1 MRKTDF
7 SAEPLQSVLALK
19 HWRLEQDV
27 DGVTF
32 LILDREGESTNSLSR
47 AVLAELGQMLD
58 HLESNLPTG
67 LVLLSGKANGFI
79 AGADI
84 REFDDADDAQV
95 IAEQIRSVHHLFG
108 RLASLPRPTA
118 AAIRG
123 FCLGGGLELALACDY
138 RLAQDTDDT
147 RIGFPE
153 IQLGIFPGFGGT
165 ARSTRLIG
173 GRQAMELM
181 LTARALRARAARA
194 AGLIDE
200 VVTPHAS
207 LRWAARRAV
216 LAKRKSRGAGRLE
229 RLTNSLPARA
239 LLAPIMT
246 RQVARKARPEH
257 YPAPYRLI
265 ELWRRHGG
273 DFNAVLEGE
282 AVGVGELMIGPTA
295 RNLRR
300 VFGLMEQ
307 LKGLA
312 KSGPEA
318 RGFKPQRVHVVGA
331 GVMGGDIAA
340 WCVTRGLEVTLQD
353 RGLEYIEPALVR
365 ARTLFRKR
373 LKKTHLVKSAETRL
387 IADPEG
393 KGVPRADVIIEA
405 IYENAEAKQELLRD
419 IEPRMQAGAVLATN
433 TSAIPLATLASVLS
447 RPERLIGLHFFNPV
461 AQMPLVEVVRD
472 EQTEAEFVSRGCAF
486 VGRIGKFP
494 LTVRSAPGFLV
505 NRVLAPY
512 LMEALTAH
520 QEGVPKETLDEAAL
534 AFGMPMG
541 PVELADTVGLDVC
554 LQVAGILGDD
564 ASPEARDH
572 LRKLVDAGQLGKKSG
587 QGLYRWDK
595 GKPVKQKPAP
605 SAVDTVALGGRLI
618 EPLLREC
625 QRCEAE
631 QIVDSADLLDAGVIF
646 GTGFAPFRGGPLHYL
661 SERTA

>member
-1 MRKTDF
+1 M
-7 SAEPLQSVLALK
+7 V
-19 HWRLEQDV
+19 
-27 DGVTF
+27 
-32 LILDREGESTNSLSR
+32 
-47 AVLAELGQMLD
+47 
-58 HLESNLPTG
+58 
-67 LVLLSGKANGFI
+67 
-79 AGADI
+79 GA
-84 REFDDADDAQV
+84 
-95 IAEQIRSVHHLFG
+95 
-108 RLASLPRPTA
+108 
-118 AAIRG
+118 
-123 FCLGGGLELALACDY
+123 
-138 RLAQDTDDT
+138 
-147 RIGFPE
+147 
-153 IQLGIFPGFGGT
+153 
-165 ARSTRLIG
+165 
-173 GRQAMELM
+173 
-181 LTARALRARAARA
+181 
-194 AGLIDE
+194 
-200 VVTPHAS
+200 HAS

-216 LAKRKSRGAGRLE
+216 LGKRKSQGAGRLE
-229 RLTNSLPARA
+229 RLTNTLPLRA
-239 LLAPIMT
+239 LLAPIMS

-273 DFNAVLEGE
+273 DFSAVLEGE
-282 AVGVGELMIGPTA
+282 AVGVGELMVGPSA

-318 RGFKPQRVHVVGA
+318 KDFKPQRVHVIGA

-365 ARTLFRKR
+365 ARALFRKR
-373 LKKTHLVKSAETRL
+373 LKKSHLVKSAETRL

-393 KGVPRADVIIEA
+393 KGIPRADVVIEA
-405 IYENAEAKQELLRD
+405 IYENAEAKQDLLRR
-419 IEPRMQAGAVLATN
+419 IEPRMQADAVLATN

-472 EQTEAEFVSRGCAF
+472 DQTEADFVSRGCAF

-520 QEGVPKETLDEAAL
+520 QEGVPKETLDHAAL

-554 LQVAGILGDD
+554 LQVAGILSDD

-572 LRKLVDAGQLGKKSG
+572 LRTLVAAGHLGKKSG

-595 GKPVKQKPAP
+595 GKPVKQKQAP
-605 SAVDTVALGGRLI
+605 STMDTVALGERLI

-631 QIVDSADLLDAGVIF
+631 QIVDNADLLDAGVIF